1 KKNIKGDIIITPT
14 KDNFEIYEESY
25 LVAKE
30 GKILGIYKEL
40 GEENKDCH
48 VNDFTGKMII
58 PGFVD
63 IHLHAPQFPNRGL
76 GLDKELI
83 PWLNTYTFPEES
95 KYDDLDYAK
104 KIYESLVKEL
114 WRCGTTSSVVF
125 SSIHKEST
133 KILADLFI
141 ESDLRAY
148 IGKVNMDR
156 NAIPEL
162 TEDTEES
169 LKNTKDFILEHK
181 DKSYKVQPIITQRF
195 VPTCTEDLMKGLG
208 ELAVK
213 YDLPVQSHLSE
224 NRSEVEWVS
233 ELHPDIRDYA
243 SVYNEYNLLG
253 QTKTIMAHCV
263 YNTEEELQLMK
274 E

>member
-1 KKNIKGDIIITPT
+1 
-14 KDNFEIYEESY
+14 DN
-25 LVAKE
+25 
-30 GKILGIYKEL
+30 
-40 GEENKDCH
+40 
-48 VNDFTGKMII
+48 
-58 PGFVD
+58 
-63 IHLHAPQFPNRGL
+63 
-76 GLDKELI
+76 
-83 PWLNTYTFPEES
+83 LN
-95 KYDDLDYAK
+95 YAK

-148 IGKVNMDR
+148 IGEVNMDR

-181 DKSYKVQPIITQRF
+181 DKSSKVQPIITPRF

-274 E
+274 ENQVYAAHCPHSNYNLSSGIMPVRKFLDAGISVGLGS